1 MNSVTYDFT
10 GNRYV
15 VTGASSGM
23 GRQVTLDLAQAG
35 AGVLAIG
42 RNSERLQKVKD
53 LYPTRIF
60 TSSLDVCDKNA
71 LEAAVSDFVIEH
83 GKLNGSVHA
92 AGIVDVTPL
101 RVYDE
106 ESARRMMD
114 TTFGAGVHL
123 VQLVV
128 KSKYG
133 TKDSSHVR
141 FSSVDAIA
149 ANKSKF
155 AYAAAKAAV
164 NSAVRSIAKEIAPK
178 GQRINSILPGWV
190 DTPMTIFF
198 GGEKKVGNSSNFV
211 SEELLGAGKPED
223 VSGAV
228 LFLLSDKARWIT
240 GTNMVVDGGYLA

>member
-71 LEAAVSDFVIEH
+71 LEAAVSDFVMEH

-114 TTFGAGVHL
+114 TTFWAGVHL

-133 TKDSSHVR
+133 TKDSSHVL

-190 DTPMTIFF
+190 DTPMTIFL
-198 GGEKKVGNSSNFV
+198 GEKVGNSSNFA